1 MSPSTEYATEY
12 EFVVGGEYENEKGL
26 FTVMSIEK
34 DQMTIQW
41 ADGEGISTSIEFQG
55 RIQERRQREKAIEQE
70 KLAAAKP
77 APKKAKRAKSGKQTP
92 PAH

>member
-1 MSPSTEYATEY
+1 MSPSNEY

-26 FTVMSIEK
+26 FTVLSIEK

-41 ADGEGISTSIEFQG
+41 ANGEGISTSIAFQS
-55 RIQERRQREKAIEQE
+55 RIQERRQREKADAQE
-70 KLAAAKP
+70 GLAAADP
-77 APKKAKRAKSGKQTP
+77 APKKARRAKSGKQTP